1 MKRREA
7 FRGIPRIPA
16 AQDDRSALPAA
27 PKKRAYLR
35 MRLKS
40 LRESLEHREQLDP
53 DLQVGLYSCRAAASV
68 SSWSSSG

>member
-1 MKRREA
+1 MTDPLCPLGQK
-7 FRGIPRIPA
+7 
-16 AQDDRSALPAA
+16 S
-27 PKKRAYLR
+27 AYLR